1 MARRQLNIMLP
12 NPHAKQR
19 AFIDSQSKRNMVRAG
34 RRGGKTVGV
43 SIRAAKR
50 FLAAR
55 RVLYAAPTQEQVERF
70 WTTVCRIFEEPIN
83 NKLFKKNETRHII
96 ELPGTEQR
104 IRAKTAWNADTLR
117 GDYADELILDEFQLM
132 NEETWSVVGAPML
145 ADNNGDAVFIY
156 TPPSLRS
163 RSASKA
169 DDPQHAAK
177 MFKHYKESNDPRWA
191 LFHFSSYDNPFIS
204 KDALDDL
211 ESDMTSLAYRM
222 EIMAEDVD
230 EAPGALWT
238 RHTIESNRV
247 YRIPDQTERII
258 IGVDPSETST
268 GDEAGIVAAALSG
281 GHGYILGDDSLQGS
295 PLQWAQAAV
304 AAYHRHHADMI
315 VAESNAGGE
324 MVALTIATVDP
335 NIRVKMVHSRRGK
348 TVRADP
354 VAAQYEHGL
363 VHHVGSFPKLE
374 DEMCLF
380 VPGGKSPNRLDA
392 MVFALTELDL
402 SHKSHLQVVDYE
414 ALGGLYLPGGFP
426 NV

>member
-1 MARRQLNIMLP
+1 MSRPQILLSMP
-12 NPHAKQR
+12 DPHAKQR
-19 AFIDSQSKRNMVRAG
+19 AFVRSAAKRVMVRAG

-43 SIRAAKR
+43 SIRAAER
-50 FLAAR
+50 FLAGR
-55 RVLYAAPTQEQVERF
+55 RVLYTAPTIDQVERF
-70 WTTVCRIFEEPIN
+70 WTTVTRIFAPAVDAGA
-83 NKLFKKNETRHII
+83 LRKNQTKHLI
-96 ELPGTEQR
+96 ELPGTERR
-104 IRAKTAWNADTLR
+104 IRAKTAWNANTLR

-132 NEETWSVVGAPML
+132 DEDAWGVVGAPML
-145 ADNNGDAVFIY
+145 ADNDGDAVFVY

-169 DDPQHAAK
+169 HDPQHAAK
-177 MFKHYKESNDPRWA
+177 LYKSVLAANDPRWA
-191 LFHFSSYDNPFIS
+191 LFHFSSYDNPYVS
-204 KDALDDL
+204 RAALDALAG
-211 ESDMTSLAYRM
+211 EMTALAYRM

-268 GDEAGIVAAALSG
+268 GDEAGIVAAALSA

-304 AAYHRHHADMI
+304 SAYHRHHADMI

-335 NIRVKMVHSRRGK
+335 NIRVKLVHSSRGK
-348 TVRADP
+348 IVRADP

-392 MVFALTELDL
+392 MVFAFTELDL
-402 SHKSHLQVVDYE
+402 SHKSHLQVIDYKS
-414 ALGGLYLPGGFP
+414 LGGLYLPGGFP

>member
-1 MARRQLNIMLP
+1 M
-12 NPHAKQR
+12 
-19 AFIDSQSKRNMVRAG
+19 
-34 RRGGKTVGV
+34 
-43 SIRAAKR
+43 
-50 FLAAR
+50 
-55 RVLYAAPTQEQVERF
+55 
-70 WTTVCRIFEEPIN
+70 
-83 NKLFKKNETRHII
+83 
-96 ELPGTEQR
+96 
-104 IRAKTAWNADTLR
+104 TA
-117 GDYADELILDEFQLM
+117 
-132 NEETWSVVGAPML
+132 
-145 ADNNGDAVFIY
+145 
-156 TPPSLRS
+156 
-163 RSASKA
+163 
-169 DDPQHAAK
+169 
-177 MFKHYKESNDPRWA
+177 
-191 LFHFSSYDNPFIS
+191 
-204 KDALDDL
+204 
-211 ESDMTSLAYRM
+211 LAYRM

-268 GDEAGIVAAALSG
+268 GDEAGIVAAALSA

-335 NIRVKMVHSRRGK
+335 NIRVKLVHSSRGK
-348 TVRADP
+348 MVRADP

>member
-1 MARRQLNIMLP
+1 MAYDIVMP
-12 NPHAKQR
+12 TPHEKQKE
-19 AFIDSQSKRNMVRAG
+19 FVETDKKRVMVRAG

-43 SIRAAKR
+43 AIRSAQK
-50 FLAAR
+50 FLAGK
-55 RVLYAAPTQEQVERF
+55 RVLYAAPTIDQVDRF
-70 WTTVCRIFEEPIN
+70 WTETCRIFQDPIDQKIF
-83 NKLFKKNETRHII
+83 NKNSTRHIL
-96 ELPGTEQR
+96 ELPGTERR

-132 NEETWSVVGAPML
+132 NEEVWGVVGAPML
-145 ADNNGDAVFIY
+145 ADNNGDAAFIY
-156 TPPSLRS
+156 TPPSLAS

-169 DDPQHAAK
+169 NDPQHAAK
-177 MFKHYKESNDPRWA
+177 MFKRIKASGDPRWK
-191 LFHFSSYDNPFIS
+191 LVHFSSHDNPHIS
-204 KDALDDL
+204 SEALDEL
-211 ESDMTSLAYRM
+211 SNDMTALAYRM

-268 GDEAGIVAAALSG
+268 GDEAGIVAAALSA

-335 NIRVKMVHSRRGK
+335 NIRVKLVHSSRGK
-348 TVRADP
+348 MVRADP